1 MSVAEIS
8 EGILE
13 FYNDFVL
20 AMPENLKIIPPV
32 FFIAITLTVYSLFI
46 WYFHRFL
53 ARRDVLKLNLRKYNV
68 YKHDALIK
76 FFAVLFYV
84 VEFLIVAPIV
94 IFFWFMG
101 LSICFIVLAKELDVG
116 TVMLICAALISTIR
130 ITSYFHESLS
140 KELAKMVPFT
150 MIAVVLTDPNFWN
163 LSTTISRITQIPQ
176 FFSTSIY
183 YLLFI
188 FAFEALLRLFFLPM
202 QIAVSIKD
210 EKE

>member
-1 MSVAEIS
+1 MTIE

-32 FFIAITLTVYSLFI
+32 FFIAITITIYSLFI
-46 WYFHRFL
+46 WYFYRFL
-53 ARRDVLKLNLRKYNV
+53 ARRDVLKLNLKKYNV

-76 FFAVLFYV
+76 FFAVLFYIA
-84 VEFLIVAPIV
+84 EFLIVGPIV
-94 IFFWFMG
+94 IFFWFTI
-101 LSICFIVLAKELDVG
+101 LSISFIILAKELDVG
-116 TVMLICAALISTIR
+116 TVMLICAALISAIR

-150 MIAVVLTDPNFWN
+150 MIAVVLTTPGFWD
-163 LSTTISRITQIPQ
+163 LSTTIARIAQIPT
-176 FFSTSIY
+176 FFSTSLY

-188 FAFEALLRLFFLPM
+188 FMLELVLRIFFLPL
-202 QIAVSIKD
+202 QIAASIKD

>member
-1 MSVAEIS
+1 MSVVDIS

-32 FFIAITLTVYSLFI
+32 FFIAITLTAYSIFI
-46 WYFHRFL
+46 WYFYRFL
-53 ARRDVLKLNLRKYNV
+53 ARRDVLPLNLKKYNV

-76 FFAVLFYV
+76 FFAVIFYIA
-84 VEFLIVAPIV
+84 EFLIIGPLA
-94 IFFWFMG
+94 IFFWFMV
-101 LSICFIVLAKELDVG
+101 LSIFFIILAKELDVG
-116 TVMLICAALISTIR
+116 TVMLICAALISSIR
-130 ITSYFHESLS
+130 ITSYFNESLS

-150 MIAVVLTDPNFWN
+150 MIAVVLTTPGFWV
-163 LSTTISRITQIPQ
+163 LSTTISRIAQIPQ

-188 FAFEALLRLFFLPM
+188 FAFEALLRLFFLPL
-202 QIAVSIKD
+202 QIAASIKE
-210 EKE
+210 EK